1 MIPVITFLLSPL
13 TEASYCLAKTNE
25 STISIVYDLQH
36 QGHSGLKGQ
45 GHSVLDRDDL
55 WFYLFFIYT
64 ICNTFKG
71 IQIISLI

>member
-13 TEASYCLAKTNE
+13 TEASYCLAKTIE

-45 GHSVLDRDDL
+45 GHSVLDSDDL
-55 WFYLFFIYT
+55 WFNLFLFILYV
-64 ICNTFKG
+64 ILLRVYK
-71 IQIISLI
+71 